1 MPRRVQSSNAMQAGG
16 GDTAGLTGMATA
28 NGKKKSMI
36 LFRVIGN
43 ISSVNKIEMVPT
55 LIYVSSLAEDTVFI
69 QITL

>member
-1 MPRRVQSSNAMQAGG
+1 MQGSSHIFNIDYLLSVNYVLDFIQ
-16 GDTAGLTGMATA
+16 GD
-28 NGKKKSMI
+28 
-36 LFRVIGN
+36 GN